1 MYSKEQIGFLMKNG
15 FSVEEIM
22 ALDPAQEPAQEPAQV
37 PAPDPDPTP
46 APAQAPTHVP
56 ADLEARVDN
65 LVASVGNLVQMLQRQ
80 NINGIQ
86 FGSPVPERSADDI
99 LAEIINPKSK

>member
-22 ALDPAQEPAQEPAQV
+22 AMDPAHDPAHD
-37 PAPDPDPTP
+37 PAPTQDPSP
-46 APAQAPTHVP
+46 APAPAPAPVP

-99 LAEIINPKSK
+99 LAEIINPKQK

>member
-22 ALDPAQEPAQEPAQV
+22 AIAPTQDPAPA

-46 APAQAPTHVP
+46 APAPAPAPVP

-99 LAEIINPKSK
+99 LAEIINPKQK

>member
-22 ALDPAQEPAQEPAQV
+22 SLDSAH
-37 PAPDPDPTP
+37 DPTP
-46 APAQAPTHVP
+46 APSSDPVPDPVPAPALDPVPAP

-99 LAEIINPKSK
+99 LAEIINPKQK